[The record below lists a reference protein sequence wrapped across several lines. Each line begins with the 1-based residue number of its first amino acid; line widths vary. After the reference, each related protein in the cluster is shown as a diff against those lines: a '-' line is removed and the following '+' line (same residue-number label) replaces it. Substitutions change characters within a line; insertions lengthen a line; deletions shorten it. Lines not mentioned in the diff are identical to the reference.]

1 MLAKHTTSAFAAAR
15 PRGEIAIVTPPT
27 LDDIGALSRAMGLG
41 LEPREVEL
49 LRDYVAAALPAL
61 AIPAGVLADEP
72 QLPRTDVPRTDVRPA
87 LPSEDPYNVFIT
99 RCHVEDPQ
107 GGALSGTRIGLK
119 DHIGVA
125 GVPLTFGCRF
135 LEAYVPSFDATVVT
149 RLLRAGATIV
159 GKLNMEAFSCG
170 AGLSGYRDYG
180 RVLNPW
186 DESRS
191 AGGSSSGS
199 GAAVAA
205 RLVDVAFGGDQGGSV
220 RLPASWCGV
229 VGLKPTHGLIPHT
242 GAFGMEFF
250 HDHLG
255 VMARHVADVA
265 QVTEI
270 VSGSDG
276 YDRRQDPDRSPPA
289 LRGGLSSDL
298 EGLRIGLLA
307 EGFSEATQSGVRNGV
322 LGAAEVFRSRG
333 ATVRDVSIP
342 LHTSAAAVAVPLL
355 TTAVGPW
362 YDMGLTAPCTGYVPT
377 EVVEAVLAARRR
389 GAKLPVYVA
398 AEALLG
404 RYLIE
409 QDAGLLARRSAN
421 LRSLVIRAYSAAF
434 EDVDLLI
441 MPTVP
446 FTAPRY
452 EQSDSREQDI
462 ELSLTGGGLGG
473 SFNSLIENLWPFNF
487 AGLPALTI
495 PCALSA
501 GLPVGLQIVGRAH
514 EDGVVLRAGY
524 AFECAADWDEL
535 TTPPHIRERDAG

>member
-1 MLAKHTTSAFAAAR
+1 MF
-15 PRGEIAIVTPPT
+15 TPPT
-27 LDDIGALSRAMGLG
+27 LDDVAALSRAMGLG

-49 LRDYVAAALPAL
+49 VRDYVAAALPEV
-61 AIPAGVLADEP
+61 AIPVGVLGNEP
-72 QLPRTDVPRTDVRPA
+72 QLPPTNVPRIDIRPA

-99 RCHVEDPQ
+99 RCHVEGPP
-107 GGALSGTRIGLK
+107 GGVLSGTRIGLK
-119 DHIGVA
+119 DHISVA

-135 LEAYVPSFDATVVT
+135 LDGYVPSFDATVVT

-186 DESRS
+186 DKSRS

-205 RLVDVAFGGDQGGSV
+205 RIVDVAFGGDQGGSV

-229 VGLKPTHGLIPHT
+229 AGLKPTHGLIPHT
-242 GAFGMEFF
+242 GAFGMEYL

-255 VMARHVADVA
+255 VMALSVADVA
-265 QVTEI
+265 RVTE
-270 VSGSDG
+270 VVAGPDG
-276 YDRRQDPDRSPPA
+276 YDSRQDRGRPPPQ
-289 LRGGLSSDL
+289 LISGLTVGL
-298 EGLRIGLLA
+298 EGLRIGVLA
-307 EGFSEATQSGVRNGV
+307 EGFSAATQSGVRNGV
-322 LGAAEVFRSRG
+322 LSAADVFRSRG
-333 ATVRDVSIP
+333 AAVSDVSIP
-342 LHTSAAAVAVPLL
+342 LHTSAAAVAMPLL
-355 TTAVGPW
+355 ITAAGTW
-362 YDMGLTAPCTGYVPT
+362 YDMGLTAQGSGLVPA
-377 EVVEAVLAARRR
+377 ELVEAVLAARRR

-404 RYLIE
+404 RYVIE
-409 QDAGLLARRSAN
+409 QNAGLLARQSAN
-421 LRSLVIRAYSAAF
+421 LRGLLVRAYEEAF
-434 EDVDLLI
+434 EDFDLLI

-452 EQSDSREQDI
+452 ERSDSHEQDI
-462 ELSLTGGGLGG
+462 ELSLTGGGLGS

-487 AGLPALTI
+487 VGLPALTI

-501 GLPVGLQIVGRAH
+501 GLPVGLQIVGRRH
-514 EDGVVLRAGY
+514 EDDVVLRAGY
-524 AFECAADWDEL
+524 AFEGAVDWNEL
-535 TTPPHIRERDAG
+535 TMPPSTQEPDAG

>member
-1 MLAKHTTSAFAAAR
+1 MF
-15 PRGEIAIVTPPT
+15 TPPT
-27 LDDIGALSRAMGLG
+27 IDDIAALSRAMGLG

-49 LRDYVAAALPAL
+49 VRDFVAASLPEV
-61 AIPAGVLADEP
+61 AIPAGLLGDEP
-72 QLPRTDVPRTDVRPA
+72 RLPRTDVPRTDIRPA
-87 LPSEDPYNVFIT
+87 LASEDPYDVFIT
-99 RCHVEDPQ
+99 RCHVEGPP
-107 GGALSGTRIGLK
+107 GGVPSGTRVGLK
-119 DHIGVA
+119 DHISVA

-135 LEAYVPSFDATVVT
+135 LEGYVPSFDATVVT
-149 RLLRAGATIV
+149 RLLGAGATIA

-186 DESRS
+186 DKSRS

-205 RLVDVAFGGDQGGSV
+205 RLLDVAFGGDQGGSV

-229 VGLKPTHGLIPHT
+229 AGLKPTHGLIPHT
-242 GAFGMEFF
+242 GAFGMEFL

-255 VMARHVADVA
+255 VMALSVADVA
-265 QVTEI
+265 RVTE
-270 VSGSDG
+270 VVAGPDG
-276 YDRRQDPDRSPPA
+276 YDSRQDPGRPPPR
-289 LRGGLSSDL
+289 LTSGLTAGLD
-298 EGLRIGLLA
+298 GLRIGVLA
-307 EGFSEATQSGVRNGV
+307 EGFSTATQRGVRDGV
-322 LGAAEVFRSRG
+322 VAAAHVFRSLG
-333 ATVRDVSIP
+333 ATVNDVSVP

-355 TTAVGPW
+355 TTAAGSW
-362 YDMGLTAPCTGYVPT
+362 YDMGLTAPGSGFVPA
-377 EVVEAVLAARRR
+377 ELVEAVLAARRR

-404 RYLIE
+404 RYVIE
-409 QDAGLLARRSAN
+409 QSAGLLACQSAN
-421 LRSLVIRAYSAAF
+421 LRGLLVRAYEAAF

-446 FTAPRY
+446 FTAPPY

-487 AGLPALTI
+487 VGLPALTI

-514 EDGVVLRAGY
+514 QDDSVLRAGF
-524 AFECAADWDEL
+524 AFEGAVDWAEL
-535 TTPPHIRERDAG
+535 TTPPGLREPAAG